1 MAFGGYN
8 DASNHGHQKKKKI
21 AVIGV
26 SSVLLIAMVAAVAV
40 GVSRSHGSSKANADN
55 NGDQLSTSNKAI
67 KTLCQPTDYKET
79 CEKTLASAAGNTT
92 DYKQL
97 INAGFQVAV
106 AELNKGIENSTTLRQ
121 LAKDPRTN
129 QALENCKEL
138 LEYAIDDL
146 KQSFEKIGAF
156 DATKL
161 DDYAADLKVWLSGAI
176 TYEQT
181 CLDGFENTTGDAG
194 AKMKL
199 VLKTAQ
205 ELTKNGLAM
214 VVELSKYLTNMIP
227 SINRRLLSND
237 DESVDYEFGGF
248 SNNNRRLL
256 NVDESGDYE
265 ITSWNTEA
273 NRKLAAI
280 TAVNIKPNVVVAKD
294 GSGKYKTI
302 REAMVEVP
310 KKSNT
315 TFVIYIKAG
324 VYEEHVLIE
333 KSMTHVMMI
342 GDGPTKTKITG
353 SKNFVDGITTFKTAT
368 VAVVG
373 DYFIAKNIGFEN
385 TAGAEKHQAVALRVS
400 SDMSVFHNCQMDG
413 YQDTLYVHAHRQFYR
428 DCTISGTIDFIFG
441 NSATVFQ
448 NCTMVVRK
456 PMDNQ
461 NCIVTAHGRTER
473 REPTA
478 LVLQGCTI
486 TADPAYLPV
495 KDINKAYLGRP
506 WKEFSRTIIMQS
518 YIGEFIQ
525 PQGWLPWMGTFAIN
539 TCFYAEVD
547 NKGPGAGMTDRVTWR
562 GVKKINLD
570 HAQKFTPGK
579 FIGGDQWITPTGVP
593 YTSGLL

>member
-1 MAFGGYN
+1 MLNY
-8 DASNHGHQKKKKI
+8 
-21 AVIGV
+21 
-26 SSVLLIAMVAAVAV
+26 L
-40 GVSRSHGSSKANADN
+40 
-55 NGDQLSTSNKAI
+55 
-67 KTLCQPTDYKET
+67 
-79 CEKTLASAAGNTT
+79 
-92 DYKQL
+92 QL
-97 INAGFQVAV
+97 IVA
-106 AELNKGIENSTTLRQ
+106 
-121 LAKDPRTN
+121 
-129 QALENCKEL
+129 
-138 LEYAIDDL
+138 
-146 KQSFEKIGAF
+146 
-156 DATKL
+156 
-161 DDYAADLKVWLSGAI
+161 
-176 TYEQT
+176 
-181 CLDGFENTTGDAG
+181 
-194 AKMKL
+194 
-199 VLKTAQ
+199 
-205 ELTKNGLAM
+205 
-214 VVELSKYLTNMIP
+214 
-227 SINRRLLSND
+227 
-237 DESVDYEFGGF
+237 
-248 SNNNRRLL
+248 
-256 NVDESGDYE
+256 
-265 ITSWNTEA
+265 
-273 NRKLAAI
+273 
-280 TAVNIKPNVVVAKD
+280 
-294 GSGKYKTI
+294 
-302 REAMVEVP
+302 
-310 KKSNT
+310 
-315 TFVIYIKAG
+315 
-324 VYEEHVLIE
+324 
-333 KSMTHVMMI
+333 
-342 GDGPTKTKITG
+342 
-353 SKNFVDGITTFKTAT
+353 
-368 VAVVG
+368 AVVG

-518 YIGEFIQ
+518 NIGGFIQ

-579 FIGGDQWITPTGVP
+579 FIGGDHWITPTGVP